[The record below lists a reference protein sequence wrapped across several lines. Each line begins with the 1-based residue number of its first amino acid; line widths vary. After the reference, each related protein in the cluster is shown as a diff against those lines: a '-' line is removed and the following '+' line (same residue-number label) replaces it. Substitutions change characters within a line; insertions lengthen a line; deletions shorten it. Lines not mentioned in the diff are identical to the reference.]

1 MIVHKY
7 QALGNDFLIFDCIN
21 YPENAIFL
29 TSEGF
34 LDFVVKKSDRRR
46 IGCDQFVV
54 MEKSESAD
62 CKIVFYNADGSRAEA
77 CGNGTVASGVYA
89 SKFLGKS
96 DVKIQTDMQ
105 VVAVKINK
113 NEATIELDMP
123 RDLGFEY
130 QSNYD
135 GFFNIFMSPH
145 QTFIRND
152 TQFIDSISVGNPH
165 CVLIGDYGSFYADSK
180 QKFSIEYNIS
190 LTAGEKF
197 YHLGKQIENLT
208 HIFPNRT
215 NVEFVTQTGENK
227 FDCFVW
233 ERGAG
238 RTFACGTGA
247 CAVAFACVKNG
258 LANPAKPI
266 EITMAGS
273 FIYGTGETPMRVLLK
288 ESTLEFTNSAFF
300 EGEIHC

>member
-1 MIVHKY
+1 MIIHKY

-21 YPENAIFL
+21 YPENAIFM
-29 TSEGF
+29 ENPAF
-34 LDFVVKKSDRRR
+34 LDFIVKKSDRRR
-46 IGCDQFVV
+46 IGCDQFIV
-54 MEKSESAD
+54 MANSQIAD

-77 CGNGTVASGVYA
+77 CGNGTVAAGVYA
-89 SKFLGKS
+89 NKFLSKNA
-96 DVKIQTDMQ
+96 VAIQTDMQ
-105 VVAVKINK
+105 VVAVEING

-123 RDLGFEY
+123 RDLGLSEFETEHI
-130 QSNYD
+130 
-135 GFFNIFMSPH
+135 GGKREAGR
-145 QTFIRND
+145 FINH
-152 TQFIDSISVGNPH
+152 ISVGNPH
-165 CVLIGDYGSFYADSK
+165 CVIVNFLNTRWSLDSPSSIQLFSAYGK
-180 QKFSIEYNIS
+180 E
-190 LTAGEKF
+190 
-197 YHLGKQIENLT
+197 IENLT

-273 FIYGTGETPMRVLLK
+273 FIYGSGVTPMRVLLK
-288 ESTLEFTNSAFF
+288 KNTVEFTNSAFF

>member
-1 MIVHKY
+1 MIIHKY

-21 YPENAIFL
+21 YHENAIFL
-29 TSEGF
+29 ENPAF

-46 IGCDQFVV
+46 IGCDQFIV
-54 MEKSESAD
+54 MENSQIAD

-89 SKFLGKS
+89 SKFLRKNAIA
-96 DVKIQTDMQ
+96 IQTDMQ
-105 VVAVKINK
+105 VVDVKING

-123 RDLGFEY
+123 RDLGLNDEQKYEILLHYNDFE
-130 QSNYD
+130 N
-135 GFFNIFMSPH
+135 GFIEN
-145 QTFIRND
+145 
-152 TQFIDSISVGNPH
+152 ISVGNPH
-165 CVLIGDYGSFYADSK
+165 CVRYVRDFKNRITQYVSSFSTIGS
-180 QKFSIEYNIS
+180 
-190 LTAGEKF
+190 
-197 YHLGKQIENLT
+197 QIENLT

-215 NVEFVTQTGENK
+215 NVELVTQTGENK

-258 LANPAKPI
+258 LANSAKPI

-273 FIYGTGETPMRVLLK
+273 FIYGSGVTPMKVVLK
-288 ESTLEFTNSAFF
+288 ENTVEFTNSAFF

>member
-1 MIVHKY
+1 MIIHKY

-54 MEKSESAD
+54 MEKSEIAD

-96 DVKIQTDMQ
+96 DVTIQTDMQ
-105 VVAVKINK
+105 VIAVKIHG

-123 RDLGFEY
+123 RDLGLSDE
-130 QSNYD
+130 QKDDILACS
-135 GFFNIFMSPH
+135 FNDI
-145 QTFIRND
+145 IEN
-152 TQFIDSISVGNPH
+152 ISVGNPH
-165 CVLIGDYGSFYADSK
+165 CVLASK
-180 QKFSIEYNIS
+180 DDDRLILSAVEVLIQAFSI
-190 LTAGEKF
+190 AGE
-197 YHLGKQIENLT
+197 QIENLT

-258 LANPAKPI
+258 LANAEKPI

>member
-1 MIVHKY
+1 MIIHKY

-21 YPENAIFL
+21 YHENASFL
-29 TSEGF
+29 ENTAF

-46 IGCDQFVV
+46 IGCDQFIV
-54 MEKSESAD
+54 MEKSPIAD
-62 CKIVFYNADGSRAEA
+62 CKIVFYNADASRAEA

-89 SKFLGKS
+89 SKFLGKN
-96 DVKIQTDMQ
+96 DIKIQTDAQ
-105 VVAVKINK
+105 VVAVKING
-113 NEATIELDMP
+113 NEATIELDVP
-123 RDLGFEY
+123 KDLGLSDEQKY
-130 QSNYD
+130 EILLHYNDSEN
-135 GFFNIFMSPH
+135 GFIEN
-145 QTFIRND
+145 
-152 TQFIDSISVGNPH
+152 ISVGNPH
-165 CVLIGDYGSFYADSK
+165 CVRYVQDFKNRITQYVSSFSTIGS
-180 QKFSIEYNIS
+180 
-190 LTAGEKF
+190 
-197 YHLGKQIENLT
+197 QIENLT

-258 LANPAKPI
+258 LANSAKPI
-266 EITMAGS
+266 EITMACSFVYGS
-273 FIYGTGETPMRVLLK
+273 GVTPMRVLLK
-288 ESTLEFTNSAFF
+288 ENTVEFTNSAFF